1 MERLERTESIEV
13 AYETDVCV
21 VGGGPAGVGAAFAA
35 ARRGK
40 RVLVVEQANCLG
52 GVATSGLHGHIC
64 VYCEWGGGRRI
75 VGGIAHE
82 IAERVVHGGVG
93 AYNGISLDFEVEGL
107 KRVLEV
113 MASEAGDVRLLYYT
127 QFSDVV
133 VEDGR
138 ITHVIV
144 QSKSGRQAIRAN
156 VVVDCTGDADVAARA
171 GVPFEMGRAKD
182 GRCQP
187 MTLMFQLGGVD
198 TERALDFRWNEY
210 AQKYSADDPW
220 QMTKLWEEAQ
230 RNGDMEPFQK
240 NIMGWWYTPTRP
252 DQLGV
257 NFTHITNRS
266 TVDAED
272 LTYATIE
279 GRRQAYHTVEVYR
292 NYVPGMENCWLSHTA
307 AVVGTRESR
316 RIVGETVITE
326 QDLIDRKEF
335 TDSIG
340 YGSFFIDVHCCD
352 GPGMDDETWR
362 PPHGFRYQIPYRAL
376 VPKKVDNL
384 LVAGRCISCTHIA
397 LGSLRVMPQCILEGE
412 AAGVAAELADSA
424 GRSPRDLDVTTL
436 QAALRDQGGIL
447 FEEDI
452 PAAEGKPDNW
462 RFANACTRSRTVYDS
477 PPCETLNPYSSSHN
491 NLQCSSG

>member
-252 DQLGV
+252 DQL
-257 NFTHITNRS
+257 
-266 TVDAED
+266 A
-272 LTYATIE
+272 
-279 GRRQAYHTVEVYR
+279 
-292 NYVPGMENCWLSHTA
+292 
-307 AVVGTRESR
+307 
-316 RIVGETVITE
+316 
-326 QDLIDRKEF
+326 
-335 TDSIG
+335 SI
-340 YGSFFIDVHCCD
+340 
-352 GPGMDDETWR
+352 
-362 PPHGFRYQIPYRAL
+362 
-376 VPKKVDNL
+376 
-384 LVAGRCISCTHIA
+384 
-397 LGSLRVMPQCILEGE
+397 
-412 AAGVAAELADSA
+412 
-424 GRSPRDLDVTTL
+424 
-436 QAALRDQGGIL
+436 
-447 FEEDI
+447 
-452 PAAEGKPDNW
+452 
-462 RFANACTRSRTVYDS
+462 SRTS
-477 PPCETLNPYSSSHN
+477 RTEAPSTRRT
-491 NLQCSSG
+491 